1 MMVASPNETVTRMSN
16 SRPFT
21 LPPNSSSQLAYV
33 LDDDPRVRTIVCNI
47 LASIGYVPRQFAGL
61 VPFFGGLKNAAP
73 ELIVLDLILGQS
85 DAIEVIRYL
94 EAFRYR
100 GKVLLTSSRDFAT
113 LSEIQRIGEDH
124 GLTMLPPVQKPFQAA
139 DLKNRL
145 AAVAEA
151 ENVQLRARSQAAEQ
165 NNDAGKIRI
174 DPAEALRNCWLR
186 LWYQAKIDLKSMTVC
201 GAEALL
207 RASHPEFGIISPANF
222 LPPSGS
228 EIYRPLTKF
237 VVLQAMTDWENFAE
251 QGQPLKLEINV
262 PLSYLYSPSFVDLVR
277 KSLPKRPNFPG
288 LIVEVTEDDVF
299 IKASGIREIAAQLKL
314 YNVGISLNDFGEPH
328 FSLARLRDL
337 PCVELKLNR
346 CHVSGC
352 ATDGAKRSLC
362 AAAVELA
369 HGFGLAVCA
378 DGVENVEDLR
388 TLIELGCQSA
398 QGFLFA
404 KPMNPVRFIEM
415 LGGRSD
421 ESTRQC
427 GDLRNDTSG
436 FKLTA

>member
-1 MMVASPNETVTRMSN
+1 MVASLNETATRMSN
-16 SRPFT
+16 SQPST
-21 LPPNSSSQLAYV
+21 LPPNSSGPLAYV
-33 LDDDPRVRTIVCNI
+33 LDDEPQVWTIVCNI

-61 VPFFGGLKNAAP
+61 VPFFASLKSAAP

-100 GKVLLTSSRDFAT
+100 GKVLLTSNRDFIT
-113 LSEIQRIGEDH
+113 LSDIRRIGEDH
-124 GLTMLPPVQKPFQAA
+124 GLTMLPPVQKPFQVA

-151 ENVQLRARSQAAEQ
+151 ENVQLRARSQAPEQ
-165 NNDAGKIRI
+165 NDAGQIQI

-228 EIYRPLTKF
+228 EIYQPLTKF
-237 VVLQAMTDWENFAE
+237 VVLQAMADWENFAE
-251 QGQPLKLEINV
+251 QGQPLKLAINV
-262 PLSYLYSPSFVDLVR
+262 PLSALYSPSFVDLVR

-314 YNVGISLNDFGEPH
+314 YNVGISLSDFGEPH

-337 PCVELKLNR
+337 PCVELKVHR
-346 CHVSGC
+346 RHVSGC

-369 HGFGLAVCA
+369 HGFGLTVCA
-378 DGVENVEDLR
+378 EGVESVEDLR

-404 KPMNPVRFIEM
+404 KPMNPVSFVEILR
-415 LGGRSD
+415 GRPD
-421 ESTRQC
+421 ESGRQR
-427 GDLRNDTSG
+427 GHLRNDISG